1 MDSSQIFERYYN
13 LSLRFLSYRPRSEKE
28 VIDYLRKKKIS
39 ENVISQI
46 MAKLSEYKFIDDKK
60 FTQFWIE
67 QRTKFKHKPTWVIKL
82 ELRQKGINQELIE
95 EVLSTIDDT
104 KDADL
109 ISAKKLAE
117 KKLDFYRNL
126 EPSKRREKVISF
138 LLRKG
143 FSYDIVKKILSSK

>member
-1 MDSSQIFERYYN
+1 MQLLKLDR
-13 LSLRFLSYRPRSEKE
+13 LR
-28 VIDYLRKKKIS
+28 
-39 ENVISQI
+39 
-46 MAKLSEYKFIDDKK
+46 
-60 FTQFWIE
+60 
-67 QRTKFKHKPTWVIKL
+67 
-82 ELRQKGINQELIE
+82 ELIE